1 MMWMMALA
9 LQAATVAPPHCPLDA
24 RYDPDNPFAQILA
37 GKAPASIVAETP
49 DMIALIPIAWERPG
63 HVLVI
68 PRRAV
73 RNLDDMTAT
82 EMADAL
88 LLARRI
94 AAAQRRAF
102 GNSGYIIQQNNG
114 GGAQH
119 VCHVHFHVI
128 PNTPVE
134 KVEHAT
140 PAQMQAIAQRI
151 VGALKADAAL
161 PEH

>member
-1 MMWMMALA
+1 MLLALA
-9 LQAATVAPPHCPLDA
+9 LQAAATTPRCPLNA
-24 RYDPDNPFAQILA
+24 PYDPTNPFAQILA
-37 GKAPASIVAETP
+37 GKAPASIVAQTR
-49 DMIALIPIAWERPG
+49 DMIALVPIAWEHPG

-68 PRRAV
+68 PRRGV

-88 LLARRI
+88 LLARRV
-94 AAAQRRAF
+94 AAAQRRAY
-102 GNSGYIIQQNNG
+102 GNTGYAIQQNNG

-134 KVEHAT
+134 KVESAT
-140 PAQMQAIAQRI
+140 PAQMEAVRAR
-151 VGALKADAAL
+151 VAGALDREPGA
-161 PEH
+161 E

>member
-1 MMWMMALA
+1 MMWTMALA
-9 LQAATVAPPHCPLDA
+9 LQAAVTVPRCPLDA
-24 RYDPDNPFAQILA
+24 PYDPRNPFAQILA
-37 GKAPASIVAETP
+37 GKAPASIVAETR
-49 DMIALIPIAWERPG
+49 DMIALVPIARERPG

-102 GNSGYIIQQNNG
+102 GNTGYVIQQNNG

-128 PNTPVE
+128 PNTPLD

-140 PAQMQAIAQRI
+140 PAQMQVIADRLTA
-151 VGALKADAAL
+151 ALKAL
-161 PEH
+161 SE

>member
-1 MMWMMALA
+1 MAMMWMMALA
-9 LQAATVAPPHCPLDA
+9 LQAATVATPHCPLDA
-24 RYDPDNPFAQILA
+24 PYDPANPFAQILA
-37 GKAPASIVAETP
+37 GKATASIVAETP

-73 RNLDDMTAT
+73 RNLADMTAT

-102 GNSGYIIQQNNG
+102 GNSGYVVQQNNG

-151 VGALKADAAL
+151 AEALKAQSR
-161 PEH
+161 

>member
-24 RYDPDNPFAQILA
+24 RYDPANPFAQILA

-73 RNLDDMTAT
+73 RNLDDMTAS

-102 GNSGYIIQQNNG
+102 GNSGYVIQQNNG

-140 PAQMQAIAQRI
+140 PEQMQAIAQRI
-151 VGALKADAAL
+151 AEALKAQGR
-161 PEH
+161 